1 MWSEKPDISKVLFNT
16 YKDAIVCEAR
26 CIFTINKHMTK
37 ETFINNNTFLG
48 CLHST
53 GMVLHAHLSLPEN
66 MLLYRPL
73 R

>member
-1 MWSEKPDISKVLFNT
+1 MNML
-16 YKDAIVCEAR
+16 
-26 CIFTINKHMTK
+26 TK